1 MLEEFSWKLCQRNA
15 RMVNYKKVTNAKH
28 LSKQSQSYI
37 IKKSKAQT
45 YSLAQENTMAL
56 PNFDALRD
64 LHDSANDLLHSSMIK
79 REIEHQGQEKWVH
92 DVSET
97 SLRMLEVCTTT
108 KDVLL
113 LVKDHLHD
121 LKSTFRRI
129 SVGDDN
135 KFTVSFHCQRK
146 KLKKEILKRLHS
158 LKGMKL
164 SMGSDQSSE
173 SKNNL
178 MVVVNMLREV
188 KVATMSIVESLTSLM
203 LMPSP
208 NNKKLNKGYFFGS
221 KLMRVNSFSSW
232 EKCDAMTLQCMN
244 KRLEAVEIVIADVLE
259 GELEC
264 IIRRLIRTRVSLLNI
279 LTC

>member
-1 MLEEFSWKLCQRNA
+1 
-15 RMVNYKKVTNAKH
+15 
-28 LSKQSQSYI
+28 
-37 IKKSKAQT
+37 
-45 YSLAQENTMAL
+45 MAL

-64 LHDSANDLLHSSMIK
+64 LHDSANDLLHSSVIK
-79 REIEHQGQEKWVH
+79 REIAQEKWVH

-97 SLRMLEVCTTT
+97 SLRMLEVCATT

-113 LVKDHLHD
+113 LVKDHVHD

-129 SVGDDN
+129 SIGDNN
-135 KFTVSFHCQRK
+135 KLTVPFHCQRK

-158 LKGMKL
+158 LKGMKSSKL
-164 SMGSDQSSE
+164 SLGSEKSSE
-173 SKNNL
+173 SKNNNL
-178 MVVVNMLREV
+178 MIVVNDVLREV
-188 KVATMSIVESLTSLM
+188 KVAAMSIVESLMSLM
-203 LMPSP
+203 LMPCP
-208 NNKKLNKGYFFGS
+208 NNKKSNKGYFFGS

-232 EKCDAMTLQCMN
+232 EKCDAMTLQCVN
-244 KRLEAVEIVIADVLE
+244 KRLEAVEIVIEDILE

>member
-1 MLEEFSWKLCQRNA
+1 
-15 RMVNYKKVTNAKH
+15 
-28 LSKQSQSYI
+28 
-37 IKKSKAQT
+37 
-45 YSLAQENTMAL
+45 MAL

-79 REIEHQGQEKWVH
+79 REIAHQGQEKWVN

-129 SVGDDN
+129 SIGDNN

-232 EKCDAMTLQCMN
+232 EKCDAMTLQCVN
-244 KRLEAVEIVIADVLE
+244 KRLEAVEIVVEDVLE

>member
-1 MLEEFSWKLCQRNA
+1 
-15 RMVNYKKVTNAKH
+15 
-28 LSKQSQSYI
+28 
-37 IKKSKAQT
+37 
-45 YSLAQENTMAL
+45 MAL
-56 PNFDALRD
+56 PNFDALRE

-79 REIEHQGQEKWVH
+79 REIAHQGQEKWVH

-108 KDVLL
+108 KDVIL

-129 SVGDDN
+129 SVGDNNN

-164 SMGSDQSSE
+164 SLGSDQSSE

-178 MVVVNMLREV
+178 MAVVNVLREV
-188 KVATMSIVESLTSLM
+188 KGAAMSIVESLMSLM

-221 KLMRVNSFSSW
+221 KLMRVNSFTSW
-232 EKCDAMTLQCMN
+232 EKCDAMTLQCVN
-244 KRLEAVEIVIADVLE
+244 KRLEAVEIVVEDVLE

>member
-1 MLEEFSWKLCQRNA
+1 
-15 RMVNYKKVTNAKH
+15 
-28 LSKQSQSYI
+28 
-37 IKKSKAQT
+37 
-45 YSLAQENTMAL
+45 MAL

-79 REIEHQGQEKWVH
+79 QEIVHHGQEKWIH

-97 SLRMLEVCTTT
+97 SLRMLEVCATT

-121 LKSTFRRI
+121 LKSMFRRI
-129 SVGDDN
+129 SVGDSN
-135 KFTVSFHCQRK
+135 KFTVSFHSQRK

-158 LKGMKL
+158 LKGIKSSKL
-164 SMGSDQSSE
+164 SLDQTSE
-173 SKNNL
+173 SKNNNL
-178 MVVVNMLREV
+178 MLVMKVLREV
-188 KVATMSIVESLTSLM
+188 KVATVLIVESLMSLV
-203 LMPSP
+203 LVPSP
-208 NNKKLNKGYFFGS
+208 NNKKLNKGYFFRS

-232 EKCDAMTLQCMN
+232 EKCDAMTLQCVH
-244 KRLEAVEIVIADVLE
+244 KRLEAVEIVIEDILE